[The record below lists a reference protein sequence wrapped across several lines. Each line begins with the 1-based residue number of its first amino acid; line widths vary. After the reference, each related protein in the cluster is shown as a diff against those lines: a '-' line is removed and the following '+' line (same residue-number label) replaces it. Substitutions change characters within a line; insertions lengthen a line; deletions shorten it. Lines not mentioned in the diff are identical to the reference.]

1 MRRQLLF
8 FLRNRARQKKAR
20 AAIVGPGNIGTDLLM
35 KCLKSDW
42 IEPVWMI
49 GIEESPGI
57 QRAREYGLRVSTEG
71 TDGLVSA
78 W

>member
-1 MRRQLLF
+1 M
-8 FLRNRARQKKAR
+8 QKKAR

-57 QRAREYGLRVSTEG
+57 QRARDYGLRVSTEG
-71 TDGLVSA
+71 TDGLVAA